1 MHRLVRNMVTP
12 TIVVLALIATP
23 VAAQAAASPFD
34 RYLDQELSWGS
45 CLFTPPEEARP
56 TECALVT
63 VPRDWAAPDTG
74 IDLRISIS
82 RAKASGERL
91 GAILINPGGPGG
103 QGSSLA
109 GLLAALQPS
118 VNDRYD
124 FIGMDPRGTGHEGG
138 TTPDQLGLVCEIPI
152 DRLPTRTDLDPRDRS
167 RESIAEHQKPARA
180 IAEACQ
186 SRALTPYITTWQTA
200 YDMELI
206 RQLLG
211 EDTLNY
217 LGYSYG
223 TWLGA
228 KYASLFPASA
238 GKMVLDSSVNWQG
251 RLQAAFEAFPMIG
264 QRQLDDVYL
273 PWAARQFPEIVG
285 DTPAEAART
294 WEEAREYAKTLGIA
308 GGDYDVIFVGM
319 GSEFQWLL
327 ATLVFTLIVQ
337 EMNGETPETGVPDAL
352 RTELDA
358 LSRTEYGVPLAELTV
373 RRIATEVPEDYAP
386 FPGTRVAVACGDQP
400 TRSAAWYR
408 NLSDRQGP
416 QYPLFGW
423 LYGLSEPC
431 GFWSDAP
438 RQTLPNLPAAVA
450 SKVLVV
456 QAEFDPQTGY
466 EQARAAV
473 RAAPG
478 VSLVSI
484 DDATFH
490 GQYAL
495 DGNPCVDGMV
505 NVFLLHNSRPS
516 NATCPGRPL
525 PGETEVHPVAGPVKR
540 DNRQLDPTARS
551 SAESLPELREQVRDR
566 IALVNSDRPG
576 R

>member
-1 MHRLVRNMVTP
+1 MVRSVVTP
-12 TIVVLALIATP
+12 ATLVLALVATP
-23 VAAQAAASPFD
+23 VVAQAASPFD
-34 RYLDQELSWGS
+34 RYLDQELSWGA
-45 CLFTPPEEARP
+45 CLFTPPEQARP
-56 TECALVT
+56 MECALVT
-63 VPRDWAAPDTG
+63 VPRDWADPDAG
-74 IDLRISIS
+74 VDLAVSIS
-82 RAKASGERL
+82 RTKATGERL
-91 GAILINPGGPGG
+91 GAILLNPGGPGG

-109 GLLAALQPS
+109 GALAALQPA
-118 VNDRYD
+118 VNERYD

-138 TTPDQLGLVCEIPI
+138 TAPEQLGLVCEIPTG
-152 DRLPTRTDLDPRDRS
+152 RLSTRTDLDARDRS
-167 RESIAEHQKPARA
+167 PESIAEHQKAPRA

-186 SRALTPYITTWQTA
+186 SKALTPFITTWQTA

-211 EDTLNY
+211 DSTLNY

-273 PWAARQFPEIVG
+273 PWTARQFPEIVG

-294 WEEAREYAKTLGIA
+294 WEAAREYAKTLGIS
-308 GGDYDVIFVGM
+308 GDNYDALFVGM
-319 GSEFQWLL
+319 GGQLQWLL
-327 ATLVFTLIVQ
+327 ATLVFTVAAQ
-337 EMNGETPETGVPDAL
+337 EMNGETPETGLSEAL

-358 LSRTEYGVPLAELTV
+358 LARTEYGVPLAELTV
-373 RRIATEVPEDYAP
+373 RRIATEVPEDYVT
-386 FPGTRVAVACGDQP
+386 FPGTRVSVACGDQP
-400 TRSAAWYR
+400 TRSATWYR
-408 NLSDRQGP
+408 KLSDRQGP
-416 QYPLFGW
+416 RYPLFGW
-423 LYGLSEPC
+423 AYGLSEPC
-431 GFWSDAP
+431 AFWSDAP
-438 RQTLPNLPAAVA
+438 RQTLPNLPASVA
-450 SKVLVV
+450 SKILVV

-478 VSLVSI
+478 VSMVSI

-505 NVFLLHNSRPS
+505 NVFLLRNSRPS
-516 NATCPGRPL
+516 DATCPGVPL
-525 PGETEVHPVAGPVKR
+525 PGESEVYPVAGPVKR
-540 DNRQLDPTARS
+540 DNRKLDSSARL

-566 IALVNSDRPG
+566 IARVNSERPV